1 MEPQKLVNWA
11 CVFSVHI
18 NLAEH
23 SPAGTVAF
31 GKLFNFSFGSWLLV
45 AELVARES
53 KNFETFVSKLLVDG
67 DHLLVVLVSQTSL
80 GGHVNNEH
88 SLFPGNSFRQAS

>member
-1 MEPQKLVNWA
+1 VETQKLVNWA
-11 CVFSVHI
+11 CVCSVYL

-23 SPAGTVAF
+23 LPAGTVAF
-31 GKLFNFSFGSWLLV
+31 SKLFNFSFGSWLLI
-45 AELVARES
+45 AELVAGKS

-80 GGHVNNEH
+80 GGHVDNEY
-88 SLFPGNSFRQAS
+88 SLFPGNSFG